1 MGYDG
6 RSCEYLGLW
15 WQIVFTPR
23 EITQTFMS
31 VITITIALSIPQVS
45 GISRP
50 GAYPVQYTCPGGYV
64 PAQHPNVPLNGQDDH
79 ADHAEVGARRGTLA

>member
-1 MGYDG
+1 
-6 RSCEYLGLW
+6 
-15 WQIVFTPR
+15 
-23 EITQTFMS
+23 MS
-31 VITITIALSIPQVS
+31 VITITIALAIPQAS

-64 PAQHPNVPLNGQDDH
+64 PAPHPNVPLNWQDDH